1 MTRRTRGS
9 ASSRPRIFDARRSLA
24 EDSNRLAYGFGVAV
38 DDSDDDPE
46 RFAVYVADVAGAVIV
61 RFRGD
66 HVDILGEGALARP
79 YDVVALRALYA
90 ADRDANAIVR
100 VGADGSAE
108 TVVAELSAPVALALD
123 ADGALVVA
131 ERGADAGVRKYWLD
145 SGETSAT
152 LSGPGFAGEP
162 VGVCC
167 GARRAVFAC
176 TTSHEV
182 RAIVDETTA
191 AKRTA
196 PAAPVSRK
204 VAGGANGRGATPAA
218 DIVIDA
224 RRGLYDRRTG
234 HRLTMNQER
243 FRATDQLNAPPL
255 LARSR
260 RRTAAR
266 RSGPVVDRR
275 NARVVRLRRA
285 PAMATQNAQVKRLDD
300 PFGAFVVDGFNF
312 VKAFPDVRHWLLTHA
327 HSDHTCGLRANFD
340 AGTIYCSTITK
351 RLVAR
356 EFPGRLGDRIETLD
370 PGASNDFPSQGE
382 ACAVI
387 ADVVTQELA
396 REPKTLFLANA
407 YSVGK
412 ENAFD
417 AAIRASGGLGYV
429 IGRRA
434 ESLRACGRW
443 DPSLHTEDASDE
455 RVAVWV
461 GHRAA
466 PGARDGDDGPHG
478 QLAKVLAD
486 APRFKAVVSLRC
498 TGWEYQK
505 SCRCAGG
512 GLGGLDTYCPKVWE
526 GNDGAT
532 RAYGVP
538 YSEHSSF
545 PELKRFVAALRPRKL
560 VPTVNAATRVKRD
573 GLRDLF
579 ADGVEHANDRSKMDA
594 YLASPTGGDALRGV
608 DVRRQARLLE
618 QFERTPEAPS
628 PVDAGKAATV
638 REVVGDAPDRYVAA
652 LLGDAGGDV
661 AAALSVHFGA
671 HGGVVP
677 PAYYASA
684 PAPSGGPS
692 EDDDADLLVGAVF
705 AVKGRDEDFKLFRTG
720 GPPPPKRRR
729 GEPRPKGQQPGGAAE
744 KVRER
749 LRQLGACVV
758 GLHDTG
764 AKKLAPTHVVV
775 PEGTEPGSLVGLD
788 HLVRV
793 KTESWLLKRVRAL
806 EAGTVRKPTEADFK
820 AAEQKK
826 TDAVERA
833 KVNDVGPNG
842 EKRAGPR
849 RKATAETAATAH
861 RALTETMYLVDRR
874 DETRPPPPGACRPPP
889 LKHKFVVMG
898 TTGNV
903 YDVTLDKEPRC
914 TCPLALKHKSKV
926 CKHRYF
932 VFYRVLRLPR
942 DDDEHDPKGLK
953 HVPHQRYLRRDEL
966 KAILVDSSTADAPL
980 ASRAARDAYRRHSG
994 VIDVDDDGPARDVA
1008 RRPLAADPCEICFE
1022 PFPEGPD
1029 GAAFSDFCRGGCGRN
1044 YHHECLKRCEGRLWT
1059 DVHGDR
1065 AAHAAS
1071 LARGDEP
1078 PPPPPPDCT
1087 PPDDGAIW

>member
-1 MTRRTRGS
+1 
-9 ASSRPRIFDARRSLA
+9 
-24 EDSNRLAYGFGVAV
+24 
-38 DDSDDDPE
+38 
-46 RFAVYVADVAGAVIV
+46 
-61 RFRGD
+61 
-66 HVDILGEGALARP
+66 
-79 YDVVALRALYA
+79 
-90 ADRDANAIVR
+90 
-100 VGADGSAE
+100 
-108 TVVAELSAPVALALD
+108 
-123 ADGALVVA
+123 
-131 ERGADAGVRKYWLD
+131 
-145 SGETSAT
+145 
-152 LSGPGFAGEP
+152 
-162 VGVCC
+162 
-167 GARRAVFAC
+167 
-176 TTSHEV
+176 
-182 RAIVDETTA
+182 
-191 AKRTA
+191 
-196 PAAPVSRK
+196 
-204 VAGGANGRGATPAA
+204 
-218 DIVIDA
+218 
-224 RRGLYDRRTG
+224 
-234 HRLTMNQER
+234 
-243 FRATDQLNAPPL
+243 
-255 LARSR
+255 
-260 RRTAAR
+260 
-266 RSGPVVDRR
+266 
-275 NARVVRLRRA
+275 
-285 PAMATQNAQVKRLDD
+285 MATQNAQVKRLDD

-327 HSDHTCGLRANFD
+327 HSDHTCGLRASFD

-370 PGASNDFPSQGE
+370 PGASVTVGRTTITAIDAGHCPGAVLFLLAHESGATALHTGDMRASPAVTEATKEALAGRAVDVLYLDTTYAAPQNDFPSQGE

-387 ADVVTQELA
+387 ADLVAQELA

-429 IGRRA
+429 SGRRA

-478 QLAKVLAD
+478 QLAKVLTD

-526 GNDGAT
+526 GNGGAT

-579 ADGVEHANDRSKMDA
+579 ADGVEHANDRSKIDA

-618 QFERTPEAPS
+618 QFERAPEAPS
-628 PVDAGKAATV
+628 PVDAEKAATV

-684 PAPSGGPS
+684 RAPSAGPS

-705 AVKGRDEDFKLFRTG
+705 AVRGRDEDFKLFRTG

-820 AAEQKK
+820 AAERKK

-914 TCPLALKHKSKV
+914 NCPLALKHKSKV

-994 VIDVDDDGPARDVA
+994 VIDVDDDDGPARDVA

-1044 YHHECLKRCEGRLWT
+1044 YHHECLKRWFDHKRGPPVCPVCAADWTVAPGADAAVASEEGFLNLRELQPGVQAERDTSTYATNSEGRLWT

-1065 AAHAAS
+1065 AAHEAS
-1071 LARGDEP
+1071 LARGDKP

-1087 PPDDGAIW
+1087 PPDDDVIW